1 MLQVKQ
7 ALVPAPQNL
16 GVTARIIKMVLKE
29 LQSSLAT
36 MGACMLIVY
45 LAIGFVR
52 SYSSEAEANVRIAL
66 SSDAAHY
73 IYLRR

>member
-1 MLQVKQ
+1 
-7 ALVPAPQNL
+7 
-16 GVTARIIKMVLKE
+16 MVLKE